1 MTRLVPTPS
10 VNPTARL
17 GDEISN
23 IRAVLWNWNVRSRHT
38 RFLERNDESGI
49 DEGIGFPNIAEGST
63 KGAGSQEVRCKPG

>member
-1 MTRLVPTPS
+1 MTRLVPTPI

-63 KGAGSQEVRCKPG
+63 QEAGSQEVRCKPE

>member
-1 MTRLVPTPS
+1 

-23 IRAVLWNWNVRSRHT
+23 IRALLRSRNVRSCHT
-38 RFLERNDESGI
+38 RFLERNCESWI
-49 DEGIGFPNIAEGST
+49 DEAIGFPNLAEGST